1 MTHPHEGGSYR
12 RAKDESLTRV
22 AFTDVAKPE
31 GMGEAPD
38 TQTTAETPPEETPGA
53 KKGKS

>member
-12 RAKDESLTRV
+12 REKDAGLIRV
-22 AFTDVAKPE
+22 AFTDAAKPE
-31 GMGEAPD
+31 STAEAPD
-38 TQTTAETPPEETPGA
+38 SQTAAETPPEETPGA